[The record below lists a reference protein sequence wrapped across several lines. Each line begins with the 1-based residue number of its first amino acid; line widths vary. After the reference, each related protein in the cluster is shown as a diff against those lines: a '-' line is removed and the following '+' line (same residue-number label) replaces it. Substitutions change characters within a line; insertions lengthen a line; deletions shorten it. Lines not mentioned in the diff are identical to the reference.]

1 MAPFPSATSFR
12 SSSSGSLGT
21 EKRRRGGVIPAVFL
35 LSAAMLADEIFLI
48 RLLSF
53 RFWPHFVP
61 MIVSQAMLG
70 FGAAGVAMHLFR
82 TRVGKAPR
90 KVFTWLI
97 LLAAPSFDLAFR
109 ASQKVAFD
117 PFLLLWDPSAWP
129 AFALFFLLLA
139 IPFFLAGGAI
149 AVPFAF
155 RMGSPGPIYAA
166 SFAGSAAG
174 AVLALAALSLVPTG
188 SLLRLPVGLGIAAGA
203 FIAWDPVRRPG
214 TARLAVWAASL
225 LLIFAPPDVLR
236 LSPYKD
242 LAMARK
248 LPEARELSSRF
259 GPSGDFRAVKAPG
272 IHSAPGL
279 SFRFD
284 GDIPPQAALFGDGE
298 ARGIVPLV
306 EGNSPPAYLDYFP
319 MALAYRLSSRP
330 SVLQFGLRGTE
341 GILAAYGNGAAS
353 DTVIEPAKELVTLV
367 TEDLGV
373 LTGGLSAFPGLE
385 IRTEAGRNYLAREK
399 RRFDLIEVP
408 EISSATFSSV
418 GIHATGETFLLTGEG
433 IRSMLSRLS
442 DRGIISFSG
451 WLKSPPRES
460 VKILATLKEEMERIG
475 GPAVKERVIMAR
487 GWGSFVILARMIP
500 FDAEEH
506 RRSQRFCD
514 EMGFSVVW
522 PHTGGIGASGPEDD
536 SLRKAVANVL
546 AGSSGDLAGGLFDLS
561 PVTDDSPYFH
571 KFLLISSLPDLRR
584 LLGTQWVP
592 FVEWGVVFLLLSL
605 AISVVL
611 AAVFL
616 LLPLAFAR
624 LGENAGGIRFA
635 AYFSALG
642 LAYMLVEMTYLK
654 IGILL
659 FGDPI
664 RAATA
669 AIGGFAFFSGM
680 GSIVSGSFESPR
692 TMGRRICP
700 AIAFLALAGFLSLF
714 FSLKFLLAA
723 GDTARTAI
731 FLAALAPAAVMMGV
745 PFPAAMSRL
754 SSAAPSSIPFAWGIN
769 GFFSVA
775 GASLASVGALWMGF
789 CGTVA
794 AGSVF
799 YLLSGALYSAV
810 GKTCGSWDTGAEQGS
825 R

>member
-1 MAPFPSATSFR
+1 MA
-12 SSSSGSLGT
+12 T
-21 EKRRRGGVIPAVFL
+21 EKRRLGGVIPAVFL
-35 LSAAMLADEIFLI
+35 LSAAVLADEIFLM
-48 RLLSF
+48 RLLSL

-70 FGAAGVAMHLFR
+70 FGAAGVAMHLLR

-90 KVFTWLI
+90 QVFAWLI

-109 ASQKVAFD
+109 VSQRVAFD
-117 PFLLLWDPSAWP
+117 PFLLLWDPAAWP

-139 IPFFLAGGAI
+139 TPFFLAGGAI

-155 RMGSPGPIYAA
+155 RMGSPGPVYAG

-174 AVLALAALSLVPTG
+174 AVLALVALSLVPTE

-203 FIAWDPVRRPG
+203 FAVRDPG
-214 TARLAVWAASL
+214 TKLRKVRLAVWAASL
-225 LLIFAPPDVLR
+225 LLLSVPPDVLR

-248 LPEARELSSRF
+248 LPEARELSYRF
-259 GPSGDFRAVKAPG
+259 GPSGDFRAVHAPG

-279 SFRFD
+279 SFRFE

-319 MALAYRLSSRP
+319 MTLAYRLSSRP

-353 DTVIEPAKELVTLV
+353 VTVVEPAKEFVALVTD
-367 TEDLGV
+367 DL
-373 LTGGLSAFPGLE
+373 GGLSGALPAFPGME
-385 IRTEAGRNYLAREK
+385 IRTEWGRNFLARDG

-433 IRSMLSRLS
+433 VQSMLSRLS
-442 DRGIISFSG
+442 DRGMISFSG
-451 WLKSPPRES
+451 WIKSPPRES
-460 VKILATLKEEMERIG
+460 VKILATLREEMERIG
-475 GPAVKERVIMAR
+475 GLAPADRIIMAR
-487 GWGSFVILARMIP
+487 GWGSFVILARRIP
-500 FDAEEH
+500 FDQEELL
-506 RRSQRFCD
+506 RSRRFCD

-536 SLRKAVANVL
+536 ALRKAVENVL
-546 AGSSGDLAGGLFDLS
+546 AGSSGNRTGELFDLS

-584 LLGTQWVP
+584 LLGSQWVP

-605 AISVVL
+605 AISLVL
-611 AAVFL
+611 AGGCL

-624 LGENAGGIRFA
+624 LGDNAGGVRFA

-669 AIGGFAFFSGM
+669 AIGGFAFFSGL
-680 GSIVSGSFESPR
+680 GSAASGSWESPR
-692 TMGRRICP
+692 TMGGRICP
-700 AIAFLALAGFLSLF
+700 AIALLALAGFLSLF
-714 FSLKFLLAA
+714 LSLKFLLAS
-723 GDTARTAI
+723 GETARTAI
-731 FLAALAPAAVMMGV
+731 FLASLAPAAFLMGV
-745 PFPAAMSRL
+745 PFPAALSRL
-754 SSAAPSSIPFAWGIN
+754 SRAAPSSIPFAWGLN

-775 GASLASVGALWMGF
+775 GASLASVGALWLGF
-789 CGTVA
+789 RGTVA
-794 AGSVF
+794 AGAALYF
-799 YLLSGALYSAV
+799 LSGALYSGI
-810 GKTCGSWDTGAEQGS
+810 GKPCGPLDTGAEPGS
-825 R
+825 K